1 MLGCGR
7 MEHLVFAGYLEAL
20 DAFKAVVGSV
30 GVVEVNL
37 HGVAYN
43 LHLLEG
49 HALAEE
55 SLHAIG
61 LAQGLQGKALAHRLL
76 LAWMNLLYLV
86 WINQVFGAHDAAVRN
101 HLGSV
106 KLLLAESWTCIAIHI
121 TIMIRCNLHEI
132 EWQLALLEVSAP
144 LGYEVG
150 KALGVLTS
158 RVAHVGTALVEEDSL
173 HAIVEDRMEGS
184 VAPEKRIEEVPL
196 ELRILRHLDGV
207 EVFLRV
213 LLQIVTV

>member
-1 MLGCGR
+1 
-7 MEHLVFAGYLEAL
+7 MEHLVLAGYLEAL

-37 HGVAYN
+37 HGVANN

-132 EWQLALLEVSAP
+132 EWQFALLEVSAP

-150 KALGVLTS
+150 KALGVLTC
-158 RVAHVGTALVEEDSL
+158 RVAHIGAALVEENTL
-173 HAIVEDRMEGS
+173 YAVVEDRMEGS
-184 VAPEKRIEEVPL
+184 VAPEKRVKEVPL

-213 LLQIVTV
+213 LFQIVTV